1 MVANCPMPVALPPGL
16 LRLSTRPNLTGSPP
30 VRNIMGTELVAAF
43 AATAEGVPP
52 AVAMTATG
60 RCTSS
65 CAISRTVVT
74 ALGPTI
80 LDVDVAALDEA
91 GFLKTQ
97 AEGRNQVSR
106 FCR

>member
-1 MVANCPMPVALPPGL
+1 MGTDWSPPLRQLQRGIRPPFKCSNRPLHQL
-16 LRLSTRPNLTGSPP
+16 LRHLSQ
-30 VRNIMGTELVAAF
+30 A
-43 AATAEGVPP
+43 
-52 AVAMTATG
+52 
-60 RCTSS
+60 
-65 CAISRTVVT
+65 VVT

-97 AEGRNQVSR
+97 AEGRNQVSQ